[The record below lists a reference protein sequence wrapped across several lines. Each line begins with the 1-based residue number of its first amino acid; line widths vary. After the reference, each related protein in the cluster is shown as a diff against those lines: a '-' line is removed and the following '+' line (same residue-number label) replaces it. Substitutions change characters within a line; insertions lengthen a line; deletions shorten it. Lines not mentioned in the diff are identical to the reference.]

1 MKVAIVVESFPSIS
15 QTFIL
20 NQITGLIDLG
30 VDVEIYADF
39 RDEVDKVHPDVKK
52 YKLIELTH
60 YTADIPKN
68 KIYRLLITIRLLFR
82 ATCKH
87 PIKVFKYL
95 FFLVIRREKTPL
107 RLLCWI
113 NTFFGKNFDII
124 HCHFAPIGLQ
134 AVDLKKFGIRGK
146 LVTTFHGYDVNRVP
160 LTAGSNVYKRLF
172 KEGDLFTSN
181 TNFTKSQAVGLGCNE
196 NKIKILPVGLRI
208 ERFTYKSRE
217 IKSEGPV
224 KILTV
229 GRLVEKKGHEFA
241 IRAIAKIVPEYPNV
255 VYWIVGGGPLRSK
268 LELLVSKLEI
278 EKNIEFMGIRQEDEV
293 LKIYQQA
300 HIFLLSSVT
309 ASDGD
314 REGQGLV
321 LQEAQAVGLP
331 VISTL
336 HNGIPDGVLDGK
348 SGFLVP
354 EKNADALAEKLEYLI
369 LHPEVWS
376 KMGKCGQEFVRKNY
390 DTKVLNQRLLK
401 IYQELISQI
410 G

>member
-1 MKVAIVVESFPSIS
+1 MKVAFVVDKFPVIS

-20 NQITGLIDLG
+20 DQITGLIDFG
-30 VDVEIYADF
+30 VDVEIYADS
-39 RDEVDKVHPDVKK
+39 RNEADKVHPDVKK
-52 YKLIELTH
+52 YKLQDRTH
-60 YTADIPKN
+60 YTSDIPEN
-68 KIYRLLITIRLLFR
+68 KIYRLLTSTQLLLCAAFR
-82 ATCKH
+82 H
-87 PIKVFKYL
+87 PFKVFKFL
-95 FFLVIRREKTPL
+95 FSLVIRRVKAPL

-113 NTFFGKNFDII
+113 KTFFGKNFDII

-134 AVDLKKFGIRGK
+134 AVDLKEFGIRGK

-160 LTAGSNVYKRLF
+160 LTAGNNVYKRLF

-229 GRLVEKKGHEFA
+229 GRLVEKKGHEYA
-241 IRAIAKIVPEYPNV
+241 IKAIKKLFSKFSNVLYLIAGDGELKEQLQSLVAKLALEKQVDFL
-255 VYWIVGGGPLRSK
+255 GPLDQE
-268 LELLVSKLEI
+268 ELLNV
-278 EKNIEFMGIRQEDEV
+278 
-293 LKIYQQA
+293 YQQA
-300 HIFLLSSVT
+300 HIFVLPSVT
-309 ASDGD
+309 AGDGD

-331 VISTL
+331 VISTF

-354 EKNADALAEKLEYLI
+354 EKDADALAEKLEYLI

-390 DTKVLNQRLLK
+390 DIKVLNKRLIG
-401 IYQELISQI
+401 IYSELLSSKD
-410 G
+410 